1 MADTT
6 GDGLALA
13 VVFLA
18 FPARDCVDMDRV
30 KRELNADRTI
40 DVGNDG
46 QRTKLFGPIRTNFSP
61 SGSECSS
68 RSAISNARTEL
79 DT

>member
-18 FPARDCVDMDRV
+18 FPARDCVDMDRF
-30 KRELNADRTI
+30 KR
-40 DVGNDG
+40 
-46 QRTKLFGPIRTNFSP
+46 
-61 SGSECSS
+61 
-68 RSAISNARTEL
+68 
-79 DT
+79 

>member
-6 GDGLALA
+6 GDDDGLALA

-30 KRELNADRTI
+30 KR
-40 DVGNDG
+40 
-46 QRTKLFGPIRTNFSP
+46 
-61 SGSECSS
+61 
-68 RSAISNARTEL
+68 
-79 DT
+79 